1 MGHKRGTRDFT
12 APTRAPLGG
21 AAVPS
26 ERGCAY
32 PPRSHAPARR
42 CVRPWPR
49 SPSLSA
55 APRSPTPTRCEKKPA
70 VAVDE
75 NGIYPNLAAK
85 MQIS

>member
-49 SPSLSA
+49 SP
-55 APRSPTPTRCEKKPA
+55 TPTRC
-70 VAVDE
+70 VAK
-75 NGIYPNLAAK
+75 NQPWLWMKIGFTPI
-85 MQIS
+85 